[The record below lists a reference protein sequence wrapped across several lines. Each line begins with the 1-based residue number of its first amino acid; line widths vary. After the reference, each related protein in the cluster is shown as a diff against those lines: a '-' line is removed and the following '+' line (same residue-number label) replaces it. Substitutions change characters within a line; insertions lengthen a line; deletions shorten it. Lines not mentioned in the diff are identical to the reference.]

1 MKSEPVQANR
11 FNYARLRAKT
21 VELGKTD
28 KEVAVAGKMT
38 PSTYSLKLNNKGVF
52 TQEQIVDICNFLLI
66 AYCDIPL
73 YFLPSKFSFTKLLR

>member
-1 MKSEPVQANR
+1 MRAESTQPNQ
-11 FNYARLRAKT
+11 FNYSRLRART

-52 TQEQIVDICNFLLI
+52 TQEQMVGICNFLLI

-73 YFLPSKFSFTKLLR
+73 YFFTLQV